1 MSDQAVKL
9 PESVL
14 AEARSAARE
23 DGLSL
28 GQMIASLVI
37 EGLDHRKELA
47 LMRERAARADIRNA
61 IDVLDRV
68 PDVPPEKGNELRRA

>member
-1 MSDQAVKL
+1 MSDQAVEL
-9 PESVL
+9 PENILS
-14 AEARSAARE
+14 EARAAARE

-28 GQMIASLVI
+28 GQMIASLVS

-47 LMRERAARADIRNA
+47 VLRGRAARADIRNA

-68 PDVPPEKGNELRRA
+68 PDVPPEKGDELRRA